1 MISEQASECVGSPF
15 CLLTPLSVRASHLD
29 VLTHMLIVLHSGA
42 NIRQVKRED
51 AGAVLADTLRQF
63 LFDLQVEDGLEAVG
77 YTKDDIPALV
87 KGTIP
92 QVCSRSP

>member
-1 MISEQASECVGSPF
+1 MNRY
-15 CLLTPLSVRASHLD
+15 VRHAHMCSH
-29 VLTHMLIVLHSGA
+29 THTVLHSGA
-42 NIRQVKRED
+42 DIQQVKRED

-77 YTKDDIPALV
+77 YSKDDIPALV

-92 QVCSRSP
+92 QVCSGSQEKLQLFMSLNAAH